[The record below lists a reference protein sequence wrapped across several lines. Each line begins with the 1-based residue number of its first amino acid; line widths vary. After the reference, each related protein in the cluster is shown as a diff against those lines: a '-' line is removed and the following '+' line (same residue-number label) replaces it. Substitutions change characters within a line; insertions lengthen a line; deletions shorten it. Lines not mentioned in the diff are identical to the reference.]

1 MQDIELFRQ
10 ALGLT
15 SPWYVEE
22 TGFDPGAR
30 RLDLRLNF
38 AAGGTFA
45 CPGCGRAG
53 CKAHDTRERTWR
65 HLDFFQYQAYLHAPV
80 PRVRCSSCGVRQAEV
95 PWARPRSGF
104 TLLFEALVLALAKEM
119 PVRAVARIAG
129 EHDTRL
135 WRVVKHYVDKAR
147 AGADYSGLRCAGMD
161 EKAVRR
167 GHNYITLFAELERS
181 RLLYAVKGRDAGV
194 VREFCKDLELNSLV
208 QAAKARARGYRT
220 TENFITVAYLVC
232 GKLAFNLPT

>member
-10 ALGLT
+10 AFGLT

-30 RLDLRLNF
+30 RFDLRLNF

-65 HLDFFQYQAYLHAPV
+65 HLDFFQYQACLHAPV
-80 PRVRCSSCGVRQAEV
+80 PRVRCSSCGVKQAEV

-135 WRVVKHYVDKAR
+135 WRVVKHYADKAR
-147 AGADYSGLRCAGMD
+147 AGADYSGVRCAGMD

-167 GHNYITLFAELERS
+167 GHNYITLFADLERHGG
-181 RLLYAVKGRDAGV
+181 AAETV
-194 VREFCKDLELNSLV
+194 EELCTDMLP
-208 QAAKARARGYRT
+208 
-220 TENFITVAYLVC
+220 AYLKGAREEFPRPKSRSTGFTC
-232 GKLAFNLPT
+232 RALSTGRWTRFAAGSRRNGRN